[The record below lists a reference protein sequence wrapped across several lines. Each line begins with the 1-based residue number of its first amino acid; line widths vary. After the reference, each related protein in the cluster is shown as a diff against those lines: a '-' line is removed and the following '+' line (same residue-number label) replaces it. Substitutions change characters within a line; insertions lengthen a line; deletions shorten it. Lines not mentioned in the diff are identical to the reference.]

1 MLVFNPESASLL
13 SGYGAVAD
21 AWLPTEKFIENQPA
35 DHIQC
40 AQLATHSVASQTS
53 ASGLPSV
60 LADFMENQPLA
71 LTQSALKATNNK
83 VIKDWAAAGQI
94 GPP

>member
-21 AWLPTEKFIENQPA
+21 AWLPTEKFIENQP
-35 DHIQC
+35 
-40 AQLATHSVASQTS
+40 
-53 ASGLPSV
+53 
-60 LADFMENQPLA
+60 LA